1 MKESEVYYTTED
13 PAPQYL
19 KQIRSASSKEAL
31 IKILEEWRWIAND
44 AYLVAKNITN
54 WEQFKKELNLLRKSD
69 VDLKSISDE
78 AIIVTWPRQ
87 MLELSVMASYL
98 KVPWGTAYRK
108 RIRLNQNPNNSF
120 RICP

>member
-1 MKESEVYYTTED
+1 VKESEVFMMTED
-13 PAPQYL
+13 PIVLYL
-19 KQIRSASSKEAL
+19 RLIRSASSKEAL
-31 IKILEEWRWIAND
+31 IKILEEWQWIADD